1 VFTYLYSPKEAQTT
15 RFFFLV
21 HSLVFSKLVRLAAAP
36 RGLHIR
42 VTSLRRPYASTLNSA
57 TSAVHASIHG
67 SRHQVRAAEADAEP
81 ERFVS
86 EDLRLR
92 RGWLGYR
99 RPHHRASAA
108 GRRPAGRGGQQAQ
121 VRVPVLLPR
130 VRELAGAWRTPE
142 RAQEGAAAAEEGAPV
157 RRPRTCRRPRCSGL
171 GWHLRRRLHVVTVTA
186 AARAHHRSK
195 PGRHSQLGL
204 PRQPASRNHGHAVPR
219 RRMPT

>member
-1 VFTYLYSPKEAQTT
+1 MEALRFFDRGRITQFTSLRVVISSLCVHLPLFSKRSANHS
-15 RFFFLV
+15 FFFLV
-21 HSLVFSKLVRLAAAP
+21 RSLVFSKLVRLTAAP

-99 RPHHRASAA
+99 RPHHRASAS
-108 GRRPAGRGGQQAQ
+108 GRWPAGRGGQQAQ

-130 VRELAGAWRTPE
+130 VR
-142 RAQEGAAAAEEGAPV
+142 
-157 RRPRTCRRPRCSGL
+157 
-171 GWHLRRRLHVVTVTA
+171 
-186 AARAHHRSK
+186 
-195 PGRHSQLGL
+195 
-204 PRQPASRNHGHAVPR
+204 
-219 RRMPT
+219 